1 MKMSPYG
8 VVDWSGLVKM
18 DGALEPCLTGVGF
31 LLLHLRWTHL
41 VTLDQLELHI
51 TGQRQTRMTHPDICS
66 SQVRSFEGLCLD
78 LMYFLTLNYMSA
90 KSKII
95 VVKKKTSSKSSKNP
109 SPNKVVYSGPIRTL
123 KEMNQVE
130 TATFYAGQ
138 VFAISSSVGGAINS
152 VYGSA
157 PSSTGDWSSLQA
169 TWHEYRTLGFE
180 LIFSPTNK
188 YNYSITK
195 RPMAYVVDHTD
206 VGTLG
211 SYSVA
216 GNHES
221 CMIKALDD
229 PHRVKAKMSG
239 TEEAEFLPTAS
250 PTSVFYI
257 KIYADGLSF
266 SQEYGI
272 IHLVY
277 RVQFRGRK

>member
-1 MKMSPYG
+1 MANTPSYFRLFG
-8 VVDWSGLVKM
+8 V
-18 DGALEPCLTGVGF
+18 AHFRGVSIPG
-31 LLLHLRWTHL
+31 THS
-41 VTLDQLELHI
+41 
-51 TGQRQTRMTHPDICS
+51 DICI
-66 SQVRSFEGLCLD
+66 SQVRSFEGLYLD
-78 LMYFLTLNYMSA
+78 LMYFLTFNYMSA
-90 KSKII
+90 KSKLI
-95 VVKKKTSSKSSKNP
+95 VVKKKHSSKSSKNP
-109 SPNKVVYSGPIRTL
+109 SPNLMVYSGPIRSM

-138 VFAISSSVGGAINS
+138 VFAISSNVGGAINQ

-180 LIFSPTNK
+180 LRFSPTNK

-206 VGTLG
+206 VGSLS
-211 SYSVA
+211 SYVIA

-221 CMIKALDD
+221 CQIKAIDD
-229 PHRVKAKMSG
+229 QHNVKAKMNG
-239 TEEAEFLPTAS
+239 TEEAGFLPTAS

-277 RVQFRGRK
+277 KVQFRGRK